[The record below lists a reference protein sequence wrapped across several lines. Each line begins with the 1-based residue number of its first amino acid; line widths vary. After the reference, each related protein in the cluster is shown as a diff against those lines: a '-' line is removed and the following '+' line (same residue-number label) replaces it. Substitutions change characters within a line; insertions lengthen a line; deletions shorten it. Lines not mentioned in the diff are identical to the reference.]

1 MNRLSSAKVILTI
14 IVLATAQSMAQ
25 PDISTISFKTGLIRN
40 LYTEH
45 YGRFTSTYSIY
56 PELQIGGA
64 LVPSNLLRWALYLGY
79 WDDGVD
85 KAFPI
90 ADFRTYSYNSLI
102 LGSRLGFMPGANRK
116 DWPVQLEFFAGFSHH
131 FVGKNYVGGTAF
143 KGDIGHDSHMELNY
157 AEIGI
162 SAGVDLKRLWQVVVE
177 VQQAMQLGND
187 EFNFPEKRLA
197 FKVGL
202 AYSF

>member
-1 MNRLSSAKVILTI
+1 MLTI
-14 IVLATAQSMAQ
+14 LLVITTQSFSQ
-25 PDISTISFKTGLIRN
+25 PKLSTITIKTGLIKN
-40 LYTEH
+40 LYPED
-45 YGRFTSTYSIY
+45 YGRFNSTYSIY
-56 PELQIGGA
+56 PELQIGGS
-64 LVPSNLLRWALYLGY
+64 LVSSNLLRWAVYLGY

-90 ADFRTYSYNSLI
+90 ADFRTYSYNSFI

-116 DWPVQLEFFAGFSHH
+116 DLPVQLEFFAGFSHH

-143 KGDIGHDSHMELNY
+143 KGDIGHDSRMELNY

-162 SAGVDLKRLWQVVVE
+162 NAGVNLNKSLQVVVE
-177 VQQAMQLGND
+177 VQQAMQLGKD
-187 EFNFPEKRLA
+187 EFNFPKNRWA